1 MKKII
6 TLLLAL
12 LLLLSACTKE
22 VEPGRTK
29 EKIDNNNVNRVID
42 GNSLSGKDYI
52 DLLKNFVVR
61 HKEKDNTVDN
71 EEFDKFLDQIFIE
84 TMESDYLGMNYKV
97 IDYRAYGI
105 EKPELTIGELVYC
118 DDPDVSV
125 YVDQMERL
133 QSFDYDSLS
142 YRQQYDYEILE
153 YSLLETLAMT
163 MYEKY
168 SQLFTGGSDILADI
182 VTNFDEFIFYDK
194 EKLDDYMVLLADVDR
209 YIYDAYDYTASQAED
224 GLYLLDYSIDYQI
237 EYIDSY
243 CSKVDDNVLITSFNK
258 RIADLDFLS
267 EAEKETYILEN
278 EKIVKE
284 EIIPAFS
291 KGKEELSQYYGKA
304 TIDSNRLINIDIDYA
319 ELVYMINTSNN
330 EGIDTI
336 FNNSLEMFDDYIA
349 LFNTAIMSQKN
360 IDSYYEAYEGLV
372 EPLSSSNEEILKFLE
387 KNYKKLYP
395 DLGEIEYEVSYLDK
409 SSASDSVVA
418 YYMQAPI
425 DDLNQNVIRIN
436 PNKDDDFIESYTTLA
451 HEGIPGHL
459 YEHVHFYRSNPHNF
473 RTTQGFIGYT
483 EGYAC
488 YSQLNALNFLDI
500 TDGAK
505 DIIFIQTFGGYV
517 VSSIIDMA
525 VNYYNWDIEKVT
537 DFMNDAGF
545 LGSYAESLVQDCI
558 DRYGILDRYGI
569 GYFNFISLKEY
580 AKEKLKKNYNE
591 IEFNEAILEHGDV
604 PFCILKEAINEYI
617 YGE

>member
-133 QSFDYDSLS
+133 QNFDYDSLS

-284 EIIPAFS
+284 EIIPAFL

-349 LFNTAIMSQKN
+349 LFNTAIMNQKN

-525 VNYYNWDIEKVT
+525 VNYYNWDVEKVA

-545 LGSYAESLVQDCI
+545 LGSYAETLVQDCI